1 MIGVLNKGMILS
13 SVPTFNPLLAKGSLL
28 ILAVIVAEYQ
38 LNRS

>member
-1 MIGVLNKGMILS
+1 MILTA
-13 SVPTFNPLLAKGSLL
+13 VPTFYQLLAKGSLL